1 MSNAFKKPVLVQLL
15 HNGVLL
21 LTLLCKL

>member
-1 MSNAFKKPVLVQLL
+1 MSNAFTKPVLVQLL